1 MRIGL
6 GSDDLGFRLKEQ
18 LRSHLADRK
27 DVVLDYGAFSE
38 EPVDY
43 PDIAVTVAEAV
54 LAGIVDRG
62 ILVCGTGLGMAIAA
76 NKVPGI
82 FAAPVTDIY
91 TARLACE
98 RNAVQIITLG
108 ANILGCGVATAI
120 VDAWL
125 SAEFQGGQSARK
137 VARIREIEG
146 RYHLQ
151 GVPAL
156 ALR

>member
-6 GSDDLGFRLKEQ
+6 GSDNLGFHLKEQ
-18 LRSHLADRK
+18 LRSHLD
-27 DVVLDYGAFSE
+27 DGGDTVLDYGAFSE

-91 TARLACE
+91 TARLARE

-108 ANILGCGVATAI
+108 ANILGCGLATAI

-151 GVPAL
+151 DVPAL

>member
-6 GSDDLGFRLKEQ
+6 GSDNLGFHLKEQ
-18 LRSHLADRK
+18 LRSNLADRG
-27 DVVLDYGAFSE
+27 DTVFDYGAFSE
-38 EPVDY
+38 EPIDY
-43 PDIAVTVAEAV
+43 PDIAVRVAEAV

-62 ILVCGTGLGMAIAA
+62 ILVCGTGLGMAITA

-82 FAAPVTDIY
+82 FAASVTDVN
-91 TARLACE
+91 TARLARE

-108 ANILGCGVATAI
+108 ANILGCEAATTI

-125 SAEFQGGQSARK
+125 SAEFQGGQSTRK
-137 VARIREIEG
+137 VAKIRELEG

-151 GVPAL
+151 GVPNL
-156 ALR
+156 VLR

>member
-6 GSDDLGFRLKEQ
+6 GSDNLGFHLKEQ
-18 LRSHLADRK
+18 LRAHLTDHK
-27 DVVLDYGAFSE
+27 DQVLDYGVFSE

-62 ILVCGTGLGMAIAA
+62 ILVCGTGLGMAITA

-91 TARLACE
+91 TARLARE

-108 ANILGCGVATAI
+108 ANVLGCGLATAI

-137 VARIREIEG
+137 VARIRELEG
-146 RYHLQ
+146 QHHLQ
-151 GVPAL
+151 GIPSLV
-156 ALR
+156 LR